1 MKQPSIARPY
11 RPAHALFALAVSLLA
26 LISAPAF
33 AITVTE
39 DISQNHLYPG
49 GNGFNVT
56 TQTVILPSDFTNA
69 SINIAS
75 VYANDAAVLQV
86 NGTNIVGWGIFG
98 PGNGKF
104 AFSESGPFVPFSYA
118 LGHGFSLL
126 TVNQS
131 YSAPFVAG
139 ANIIKVF
146 HNDNG
151 AGIGGT
157 FFSVANGELQFNAN
171 LTYSTSAAAVPEP
184 GTWALLLAGCSVVGT
199 MARRRARG

>member
-1 MKQPSIARPY
+1 MSNWSTSYCY
-11 RPAHALFALAVSLLA
+11 RPVRALLA
-26 LISAPAF
+26 LTAALFTLTSAPAF

-39 DISQNHLYPG
+39 DISQNHSYPG

-69 SINIAS
+69 LINITS

-98 PGNGKF
+98 PGNGGF
-104 AFSESGPFVPFSYA
+104 AFSESGPFAPFTYA
-118 LGHGFSLL
+118 LGHGFSLA

-131 YSAPFVAG
+131 YSAPFVVG
-139 ANIIKVF
+139 SNIIKVF

-151 AGIGGT
+151 AGINGSS
-157 FFSVANGELQFNAN
+157 FSVANGELQFNAN

-184 GTWALLLAGCSVVGT
+184 STSALLLAGCFLVGAT
-199 MARRRARG
+199 AYRRTSS

>member
-1 MKQPSIARPY
+1 MSNRSTSYFY
-11 RPAHALFALAVSLLA
+11 RPVRALLA
-26 LISAPAF
+26 LTAALFTLTSAPAF

-39 DISQNHLYPG
+39 DISQNHSYPG

-56 TQTVILPSDFTNA
+56 TQTVILPSDFNNA
-69 SINIAS
+69 LINIGS

-98 PGNGKF
+98 PGNGNF
-104 AFSESGPFVPFSYA
+104 AFSESGPFVPFTYA

-131 YSAPFVAG
+131 YSAPFVPG

-151 AGIGGT
+151 AGIGGSS
-157 FFSVANGELQFNAN
+157 FSVANGELQFNAN

-184 GTWALLLAGCSVVGT
+184 STSALLLAGCFFVGAT
-199 MARRRARG
+199 AYRRTRS

>member
-1 MKQPSIARPY
+1 MSNCSTSYCHRLAR
-11 RPAHALFALAVSLLA
+11 ALLA
-26 LISAPAF
+26 LTASLFTLTSAPAF

-56 TQTVILPSDFTNA
+56 TQTVILPADFTDA

-98 PGNGKF
+98 PGSGGF
-104 AFSESGPFVPFSYA
+104 AFSESGPFVPFTYG
-118 LGHGFSLL
+118 LGHGFGLVS
-126 TVNQS
+126 VNQS
-131 YSAPFVAG
+131 YSAPFVVG

-151 AGIGGT
+151 AGINGSS
-157 FFSVANGELQFNAN
+157 FSVDNGNLQFNAN
-171 LTYSTSAAAVPEP
+171 LIYSTAAVPEP
-184 GTWALLLAGCSVVGT
+184 STWVFLLAGFFLVGAT
-199 MARRRARG
+199 AGLRTRS